1 MELASLSLLI
11 SEDVKVTI
19 EAVDLVDED
28 AE

>member
-11 SEDVKVTI
+11 SEDVKVPI